1 MDWQAIQQLLQPKI
15 PPPALDYCLDLWRSL
30 PFELKI
36 SKSRQTKVGDFT
48 VKHSLAQ
55 PRITINHDLNPFL
68 FLTTFIHEVAHHH
81 TAHRF
86 GLRVDPHGT
95 EWKQVF
101 KEMLDPLL
109 TGNVY
114 PPELHPVLAAHMQNP
129 MASSFADVEL
139 TRAFRKFD
147 AHVTTHTTV
156 ADLPEGS
163 IFKLQGR
170 FFKKGTLRRSRV
182 LCYEMKTKKKYLVP
196 SEALVGEA
204 QLSLL

>member
-1 MDWQAIQQLLQPKI
+1 MDLHAIQELLQPKI
-15 PPPALDYCLDLWRSL
+15 PPPALAYCLQLWSQL

-48 VKHSLAQ
+48 VKQSLAK

-68 FLTTFIHEVAHHH
+68 FLTTLIHEVAHHH

-86 GLRVDPHGT
+86 GLRVDPHGS

-101 KEMLDPLL
+101 KEMLSPLL
-109 TGNVY
+109 TQEIY
-114 PPELHPVLAAHMQNP
+114 PPELHAVLNAHMQNP

-147 AHVTTHTTV
+147 AHYTAHTTV

-170 FFKKGTLRRSRV
+170 FFKKGALRRSRV